1 MHLLRISLIAWSAIL
16 CAACSSAQLYG
27 AGQAW
32 QKTECNKIDDR
43 EERGRCMANANQPL
57 DRYQRERKAAQGA
70 TSR

>member
-1 MHLLRISLIAWSAIL
+1 MHWLRISLIALAAIF

-32 QKTECNKIDDR
+32 QKAECNKIDDR

-57 DRYQRERKAAQGA
+57 DRYQRERDAAQGTA
-70 TSR
+70 PR